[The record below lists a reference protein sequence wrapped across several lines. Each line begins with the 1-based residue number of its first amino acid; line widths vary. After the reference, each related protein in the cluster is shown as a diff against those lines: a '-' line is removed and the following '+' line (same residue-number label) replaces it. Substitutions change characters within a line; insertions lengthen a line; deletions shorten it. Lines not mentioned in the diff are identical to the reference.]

1 MALTRILLGEQQTT
15 AVHASLALIVTGV
28 IIASATEMQFEA
40 IGLGAALISSMLISL
55 QHIYSK
61 RLMKE
66 TGIHPLRLL
75 EVLGRLALAMFT
87 PLWLLWDGSAMFHG
101 VDRPVNGWSRT
112 GLLLILDGI
121 LAWVQAVLAFSVL
134 WRVTP
139 LTYAVASA
147 AKRVVV
153 VLASVLVLRNP
164 VSGAN
169 AAGMTLAAVGVLA
182 YNRAKLHNKPNP
194 LLPV

>member
-1 MALTRILLGEQQTT
+1 
-15 AVHASLALIVTGV
+15 
-28 IIASATEMQFEA
+28 
-40 IGLGAALISSMLISL
+40 
-55 QHIYSK
+55 
-61 RLMKE
+61 MKE
-66 TGIHPLRLL
+66 TSIHPLRLL
-75 EVLGRLALAMFT
+75 EVLGRLALALFA
-87 PLWLLWDGSAMFHG
+87 PFWLLWDGPAMFHG
-101 VDRPVNGWSRT
+101 VDRPISGWTRT
-112 GLLLILDGI
+112 GILLISDGA

-169 AAGMTLAAVGVLA
+169 AMGMALAAAGVLA
-182 YNRAKLHNKPNP
+182 YNRAKLKSKPNP